1 MMTTLRSKIGALLVK
16 PALKKTL
23 KTFDL
28 QEYGGAPLLGLNG
41 LVVKTHG
48 SSKAIEIKNSI
59 LQCVTFKEQK
69 INEKIKD
76 KVILKDEYEGPEIM
90 EYDALR
96 KVTAAILGMDPEEI
110 RPDMTFLTDLGADSL
125 DVYQIVMGV
134 EEELGI
140 TIPAEKVE
148 KIETV
153 QEAVDLIKSV
163 K

>member
-1 MMTTLRSKIGALLVK
+1 M
-16 PALKKTL
+16 
-23 KTFDL
+23 
-28 QEYGGAPLLGLNG
+28 
-41 LVVKTHG
+41 
-48 SSKAIEIKNSI
+48 
-59 LQCVTFKEQK
+59 
-69 INEKIKD
+69 
-76 KVILKDEYEGPEIM
+76 EYE
-90 EYDALR
+90 ALR

-140 TIPAEKVE
+140 TIPAEKIK
-148 KIETV
+148 KIATV